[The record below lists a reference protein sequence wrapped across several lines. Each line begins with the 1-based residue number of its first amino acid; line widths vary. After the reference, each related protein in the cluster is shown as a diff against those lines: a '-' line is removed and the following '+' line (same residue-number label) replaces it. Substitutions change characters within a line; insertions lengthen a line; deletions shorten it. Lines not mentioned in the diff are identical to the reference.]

1 MDTLAQPTT
10 AKDELI
16 SKLVNKSLSLS
27 YSSLKNFT
35 TPRDFIEYKLK
46 PYKPNPSMIFGSV
59 CDCLILTPEDFDKDF
74 KIIPSIPSTENQVG
88 FADALI
94 EIGKTTELTEE
105 IIELEF
111 TNHYKRGRALDVFA
125 GLQAYIMGSV
135 SGKTL
140 ITQDIYDEAFKV
152 SQDLLSKPDIDL
164 IFQTITD
171 VQKKVEFDYEG
182 WTFKGFYDILTPTH
196 IIDLKFS
203 RDSNPEK
210 FERDIANYDYFLQA
224 ALYVYAAKVLGIL
237 EDPRYSF
244 IVYDKAGNYSII
256 ELDYTYIVYG
266 TKKFKYLVQE
276 LDRCIAEGAFDESY
290 NFFQRTYK
298 CYKPNWAKGFALD
311 EEEYDDQ
318 AA

>member
-1 MDTLAQPTT
+1 MEAFAQPTT

-46 PYKPNPSMIFGSV
+46 PYKPNPSMIFGSL
-59 CDCLILTPEDFDKDF
+59 CDCLILTPENFDKDF
-74 KIIPSIPSTENQVG
+74 KIIPSIPTSDNQVS

-94 EIGKTTELTEE
+94 EIGKTQELTEE

-111 TNHYKRGRALDVFA
+111 SNHYKRGKALDVFA
-125 GLQAYIMGSV
+125 GLQDYVLGSV

-140 ITQDIYDEAFKV
+140 ITQDIYDEAFAL
-152 SQDLLSKPDIDL
+152 SQDLLSKTDIDL
-164 IFQTITD
+164 IFQQITD
-171 VQKKVEFDYEG
+171 VQKKVEFNYEG
-182 WTFKGFYDILTPTH
+182 WKFKGFYDILTPTH

-203 RDSNPEK
+203 KDANPER

-224 ALYVYAAKVLGIL
+224 AMYIYAAKELGL
-237 EDPRYSF
+237 VDDPRYMF
-244 IVYDKAGNYSII
+244 IVYDKSGNYSLI
-256 ELDYTYIVYG
+256 ELDYTYIMYG
-266 TKKFKYLVQE
+266 TKKFKFLVQE

-290 NFFQRTYK
+290 NFFKRTYR
-298 CYKPNWAKGFALD
+298 CFKPKWAKGFDLNG
-311 EEEYDDQ
+311 EEDQ